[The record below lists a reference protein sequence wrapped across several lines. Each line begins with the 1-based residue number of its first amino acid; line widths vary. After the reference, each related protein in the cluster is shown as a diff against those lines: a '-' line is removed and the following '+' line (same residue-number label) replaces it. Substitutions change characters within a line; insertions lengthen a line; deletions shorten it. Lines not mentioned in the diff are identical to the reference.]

1 MPGVVVSFMIY
12 SSILKFWMIEWDE
25 KFEPIEDRT
34 PVTRSHPEEIS
45 GRCKRRAVGGVAVGN
60 LEAEM

>member
-1 MPGVVVSFMIY
+1 
-12 SSILKFWMIEWDE
+12 MIEWDE

-60 LEAEM
+60 LEAEMEWT

>member
-1 MPGVVVSFMIY
+1 
-12 SSILKFWMIEWDE
+12 MIEWDE
-25 KFEPIEDRT
+25 KFEPTEDRT

-60 LEAEM
+60 LEVEMGVDVENIDFCSNGFKGP